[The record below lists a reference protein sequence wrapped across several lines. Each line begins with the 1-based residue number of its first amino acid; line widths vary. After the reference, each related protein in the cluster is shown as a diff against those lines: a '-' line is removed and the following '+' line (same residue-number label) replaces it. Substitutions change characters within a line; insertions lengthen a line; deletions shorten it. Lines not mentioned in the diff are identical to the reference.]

1 MAWIGTPVFLVC
13 GRTSGPTPALL
24 TPLISN
30 PTRTC
35 FALVSAAALLG
46 AAGLSGCSDLEAGAR
61 PPLIL
66 ITIDAVRA
74 DHVSAYGHDRLTTP
88 NIDALAERGMRYDYV
103 LSPTPWSAPAHAALL
118 AGQDPDT
125 LEFTSLDGEGL
136 DPTTTLLPER
146 LYARGYDTW
155 CVLAHEFLH
164 PRWHLTQGVR
174 HVNKLPLAVASGPAR
189 HTAVTD
195 AALEA
200 AADRG
205 SRPFFLWVHYEGP
218 RAPFEAPGEPVFEAD
233 ASYTGPVTSKVSLR
247 GLLEIQTS
255 LDDADR
261 AEAARLYDEELQ
273 RIDAEL
279 GRLLAGLTEAGLGD
293 AVIAVTSPHGYA
305 LGERGHFGDAALL
318 HDDLVRVPWVLAG
331 PGVAHGV
338 IQDPVSLIDV
348 APTLF
353 ALTGMEVHPDDPPM
367 EGFVALPKFPAP
379 ARPLFASTRRAVDL
393 RAVVE
398 GDLKLIRNNRNGSE
412 ELFDVYADP
421 DESLEMSGSR
431 AIEKDA
437 LSRRLDA
444 RYPPE

>member
-1 MAWIGTPVFLVC
+1 MAL
-13 GRTSGPTPALL
+13 
-24 TPLISN
+24 
-30 PTRTC
+30 
-35 FALVSAAALLG
+35 LLG
-46 AAGLSGCSDLEAGAR
+46 ASGLGGCSDVEAGRR

-74 DHVSAYGHDRLTTP
+74 DHVSAYGYGRRTTP
-88 NIDALAERGMRYDYV
+88 NLDALAERGMRYAYV

-118 AGQDPDT
+118 TGQDPDS
-125 LEFTSLDGEGL
+125 LDFTSLDGEGL
-136 DPTTTLLPER
+136 DPRTIMLPER
-146 LYARGYDTW
+146 LHARGYDTW
-155 CVLAHEFLH
+155 CVLAHDFVH

-174 HVNKLPLAVASGPAR
+174 HVDTAPIDVPSGPAR
-189 HTAVTD
+189 HAAVTD
-195 AALEA
+195 AALRAAEA
-200 AADRG
+200 RG

-218 RAPFEAPGEPVFEAD
+218 RAPFEAPGDAVFEGD
-233 ASYTGPVTSKVSLR
+233 ASYAGPVTSDVSLR
-247 GLLEIQTS
+247 GLLEIQAS
-255 LDDADR
+255 LDDDDR
-261 AEAARLYDEELQ
+261 AEVARLYDEELQ

-279 GRLLAGLTEAGLGD
+279 GRLLAGLTDAGLGD
-293 AVIAVTSPHGYA
+293 AVVAVTSPHGYA

-331 PGVAHGV
+331 PGVSHGV

-353 ALTGMEVHPDDPPM
+353 ALADLVVHPDDPPM
-367 EGFVALPKFPAP
+367 QGIVALPKYPAP

-398 GDLKLIRNNRNGSE
+398 GDLKLIRDNRTGHE
-412 ELFDVYADP
+412 DLFDVYADP

-444 RYPPE
+444 RFGPK